1 MCIFIHIHMSYVY
14 MYTWMQ
20 VGEIQGV
27 FLLLCG
33 GGLFF
38 QKSRFPCVYSYIFIC
53 LMCIFI
59 RGCRSVKFRACF
71 YYCAV
76 EGCFSTKFDF
86 HVHIHTY
93 SCLMYIFIRG
103 CRSVNFR
110 ACCYSCEIN
119 RWLFSMCILIHIHMS
134 DLYMYTWMQI
144 GEIQS
149 FSYGAHEY
157 I

>member
-1 MCIFIHIHMSYVY
+1 MSYVY

-76 EGCFSTKFDF
+76 EGCFSKNLDPIQKVIDTC
-86 HVHIHTY
+86 VCVCVWYYIY
-93 SCLMYIFIRG
+93 ICVCVCVCLRVRTRI
-103 CRSVNFR
+103 V
-110 ACCYSCEIN
+110 CEQ
-119 RWLFSMCILIHIHMS
+119 M
-134 DLYMYTWMQI
+134 
-144 GEIQS
+144 
-149 FSYGAHEY
+149 
-157 I
+157 